1 MGAKRWRVARVHGTF
16 ALHMVEKVRTE
27 PSVAHSTLRE
37 RVPAGTA
44 LPADGSDG
52 CLGLVDDGREHVGS
66 SLDGKDGYG
75 KCGRA
80 VRRALKGISKSGCRL
95 LRHPHFSDAARIPT
109 FVASVLR
116 SMMGSAHSPRWGE
129 PILSRRVDVE
139 FGGSRGSQ
147 PLAAM
152 SRWLA
157 GAIVSSLVVFCHGIS
172 ALTGVRLDTTPNSLA
187 STCQPLAQQKSIDS
201 CLRAAFR
208 AGASRSA

>member
-1 MGAKRWRVARVHGTF
+1 MRHICKRCLLLLLLSPVLTLQHCQVSLHLSPLP
-16 ALHMVEKVRTE
+16 ALQERPLGPQRSYLVRTN
-27 PSVAHSTLRE
+27 H
-37 RVPAGTA
+37 
-44 LPADGSDG
+44 
-52 CLGLVDDGREHVGS
+52 
-66 SLDGKDGYG
+66 GYG